1 MLADC
6 AAARNVGSREG
17 RELLQSKHAAMMKVW
32 LDTDIGS
39 DVDDAV
45 ALLCAIRHPDIQL
58 AGISTVMHRVE
69 INSWLAQEMLRRAGL
84 SDVPVLSGAAIRLGG
99 DAAAED
105 ASDWT
110 PSHGRLAPPLPRL
123 SAHDD
128 AVRVAAIADA
138 MLSITEPYHLLTI
151 GPLTNA
157 ARLLRDH
164 PEVRSRW
171 PSVTC
176 MGGWLDAKAE
186 YNVECDVPAAQ
197 AVVAQTAPTMV
208 GLEASSYTLPRD
220 KVEAA
225 LDQRDPVSAFLLD
238 CYREYRA
245 HSDWLKEDEGKPM
258 TLYDAI
264 TLIAMVRPD
273 LFTLQQVSVLV
284 ENDGRMRLTDDGS
297 PVTYATACNWDGVK
311 SVILGLMRREP
322 R

>member
-6 AAARNVGSREG
+6 EAARNGVGSEG
-17 RELLQSKHAAMMKVW
+17 QRLPQSKQAAMMNIW

-45 ALLCAIRHPDIQL
+45 CLLCAVRHPDIQL
-58 AGISTVMHRVE
+58 VGVSTVMHRVE
-69 INSWLAQEMLRRAGL
+69 INSWLAQEMLSRANL
-84 SDVPVLSGAAIRLGG
+84 PQVPVLSGAAVALGG

-105 ASDWT
+105 ASDWI
-110 PSHGRLAPPLPRL
+110 PSHGRLAPPLPRV

-128 AVRVAAIADA
+128 AARVAEIAEA
-138 MLSITEPYHLLTI
+138 MLSIAEPYHLLTI

-164 PEVRSRW
+164 PQVRTRW
-171 PSVTC
+171 ASVTC
-176 MGGWLDAKAE
+176 MAGWIEARAE
-186 YNVECDVPAAQ
+186 YNVECDVAAAH

-208 GLEASSYTLPRD
+208 GLEASSYTLTR
-220 KVEAA
+220 EQAESA
-225 LDQRDPVSAFLLD
+225 LDPRDPVSAFLLD

-245 HSDWLKEDEGKPM
+245 HSDWLKQDDAKPM

-264 TLIAMVRPD
+264 TLISMVHPD
-273 LFTLQQVSVLV
+273 LFTLQQVKVLV

-297 PVTYATACNWDGVK
+297 PVTYATACDWDGVK
-311 SVILGLMRREP
+311 RVIIELMRGRLP
-322 R
+322 

>member
-1 MLADC
+1 
-6 AAARNVGSREG
+6 
-17 RELLQSKHAAMMKVW
+17 MMNIW

-45 ALLCAIRHPDIQL
+45 CLLCAIRHPEVRL
-58 AGISTVMHRVE
+58 VGVSTVMHRVE
-69 INSWLAQEMLRRAGL
+69 INSWLAREMLSRANL
-84 SDVPVLSGAAIRLGG
+84 AQVPVLSGAAVALGG

-105 ASDWT
+105 ASDWM
-110 PSHGRLAPPLPRL
+110 PSHGRLAPPLPRD

-128 AVRVAAIADA
+128 AARVAAIAEA
-138 MLSITEPYHLLTI
+138 MLAIAEPYHLLTI

-164 PEVRSRW
+164 PQVRKRW
-171 PSVTC
+171 ASVTC
-176 MGGWLDAKAE
+176 MAGWLDARGE

-197 AVVAQTAPTMV
+197 AVVAETAPTMV
-208 GLEASSYTLPRD
+208 GLEASSYTLTRQ
-220 KVEAA
+220 EAEGA
-225 LDQRDPVSAFLLD
+225 LDPSDPVSAFLLD

-264 TLIAMVRPD
+264 TLISMVRPD
-273 LFTLQQVSVLV
+273 LFTLQQVKVLV

-297 PVTYATACNWDGVK
+297 PVTYATACDWDGVK
-311 SVILGLMRREP
+311 RVIIELMRGRLP
-322 R
+322 

>member
-6 AAARNVGSREG
+6 AMVCNVVRSEG
-17 RELLQSKHAAMMKVW
+17 CDLSQWKHAAMMNIW

-45 ALLCAIRHPDIQL
+45 ALLCAIRHPEVRL
-58 AGISTVMHRVE
+58 VGLSTVMHRVE
-69 INSWLAQEMLRRAGL
+69 INSWLAQEMLSRGGL
-84 SDVPVLSGAAIRLGG
+84 AHVPVLSGAAVALGG

-105 ASDWT
+105 ASDWA

-123 SAHDD
+123 SAHQD
-128 AVRVAAIADA
+128 AERVATIAEA
-138 MLSITEPYHLLTI
+138 MLSIAEPYHLLTI

-164 PEVRSRW
+164 PGVRSRW
-171 PSVTC
+171 ASVTC
-176 MGGWLDAKAE
+176 MAGWLDARAE
-186 YNVECDVPAAQ
+186 YNVECDVPGAK

-208 GLEASSYTLPRD
+208 GLEASSYTLTRE
-220 KVEAA
+220 EAEGA
-225 LDQRDPVSAFLLD
+225 LDPDDPVSAFLLD

-264 TLIAMVRPD
+264 TLISMVRPE
-273 LFTLQQVSVLV
+273 LFRLQQVKALV
-284 ENDGRMRLTDDGS
+284 EDDGRMRLTDDGS
-297 PVTYATACNWDGVK
+297 AITYATACNWDSVK
-311 SVILGLMRREP
+311 PVILGLMRG
-322 R
+322 